1 MSKSSAPGRLPSAD
15 MVKRSRTALSVA
27 RKAGRGVLVMLLV
40 TFAIVVLMA
49 SAPGSVAEVILGQN
63 ATAANVAALDKQ
75 LGLDKPVP
83 EQYAEWL
90 GHAVRGDLGTSPL
103 TNQSVGGAIADRL
116 PVTLELTVLS
126 VLISLFLAVVFA
138 VLCAS
143 WPGSLLDRGLTAV
156 SSVFLS
162 VPAFIAGP
170 VLIYFLSVKLGWF
183 PVMGWTPIGDGL
195 GANLRSAIM
204 PSLSIALVEVA
215 AFHRLLR
222 TDLISTLGEDFINA
236 ARARGMGRMYIMFR
250 HAFRPSSLSLV
261 TMVGLS
267 IGRLVGAT
275 AVAETLFSL
284 PGLGQLLISSIGT
297 RDVIMVQGMVAFTG
311 IVCVAVNTLADIS
324 YSVVDPRV
332 RRVAAA

>member
-1 MSKSSAPGRLPSAD
+1 
-15 MVKRSRTALSVA
+15 MVKRNRTALTVVQ
-27 RKAGRGVLVMLLV
+27 KLGRGVLVMLLV
-40 TFAIVVLMA
+40 TFALALLMA

-63 ATAANVAALDKQ
+63 ATKENVAALNHQ
-75 LGLDKPVP
+75 LGMDKPVL
-83 EQYAEWL
+83 EQYVDWL

-103 TNQSVGGAIADRL
+103 TNQSVGSAIAERL
-116 PVTLELTVLS
+116 PVTLELAALS
-126 VLISLFLAVVFA
+126 ILLSLFLAVVFA
-138 VLCAS
+138 VLCAA
-143 WPGSLLDRGLTAV
+143 WPGSLLDRGLTAT

-170 VLIYFLSVKLGWF
+170 ALIYFLSVKLGWF
-183 PVMGWTPIGDGL
+183 PVMGWVPIGDGL
-195 GANLRSAIM
+195 GANLQSAIM
-204 PSLSIALVEVA
+204 PSVSIALVEVA

-222 TDLISTLGEDFINA
+222 SDLISTLGEDFVSA
-236 ARARGMGRMYIMFR
+236 ARARGMSRVYVMFR

-261 TMVGLS
+261 TMTGLS

-284 PGLGQLLISSIGT
+284 PGLGQLLVNSIGT

-311 IVCVAVNTLADIS
+311 IVCVAANTLADIS

-332 RRVAAA
+332 RRVVAA

>member
-1 MSKSSAPGRLPSAD
+1 
-15 MVKRSRTALSVA
+15 MVKRSRTALSVG
-27 RKAGRGVLVMLLV
+27 RKLGRGVLVMLLV
-40 TFAIVVLMA
+40 TFALVLLMA

-63 ATAANVAALDKQ
+63 ATDANVAALNKQ
-75 LGLDKPVP
+75 LGLDRPVL

-103 TNQSVGGAIADRL
+103 TNQSVGSAIAERL
-116 PVTLELTVLS
+116 PVTLELATLS
-126 VLISLFLAVVFA
+126 ILISLLIAVVFA

-143 WPGSLLDRGLTAV
+143 WPGSPLDRTLTAV

-170 VLIYFLSVKLGWF
+170 VLIYFLSVRLGWF
-183 PVMGWTPIGDGL
+183 PVMGWTPIGDDV
-195 GANLRSAIM
+195 GANLQSAIM
-204 PSLSIALVEVA
+204 PAVSIALVEVA

-222 TDLISTLGEDFINA
+222 SDLMSTLGEDFVSA
-236 ARARGMGRMYIMFR
+236 ARARGMSRAYVMFR

-261 TMVGLS
+261 TMTGLS

-284 PGLGQLLISSIGT
+284 PGLGQLLVTSIGT
-297 RDVIMVQGMVAFTG
+297 RDVIMVQGVVAFTG
-311 IVCVAVNTLADIS
+311 VVCVAANTLADIS

-332 RRVAAA
+332 RRVGTA